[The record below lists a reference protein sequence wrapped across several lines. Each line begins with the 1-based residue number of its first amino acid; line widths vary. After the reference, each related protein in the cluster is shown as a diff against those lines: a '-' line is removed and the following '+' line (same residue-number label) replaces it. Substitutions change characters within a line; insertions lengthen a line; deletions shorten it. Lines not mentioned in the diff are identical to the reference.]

1 MTGPIREVYLRYG
14 ADGLDFELPGT
25 YLGKDSSEYVTELQ
39 LSVEKR

>member
-14 ADGLDFELPGT
+14 ADGLDFDLPPT
-25 YLGKDSSEYVTELQ
+25 YLGRDKHEYVTELQ